1 VQSGRGDVV
10 RVDRVERVGLV
21 RSVVVLDV
29 WRVES
34 CGDDPWD
41 EGGGEFAGLLGGEQQ
56 RDSGVNDKGREN
68 GEG

>member
-1 VQSGRGDVV
+1 MV
-10 RVDRVERVGLV
+10 RVDKGERVGYAG
-21 RSVVVLDV
+21 SVGVLDV

-41 EGGGEFAGLLGGEQQ
+41 EDGGEFAGLLGSEQQ
-56 RDSGVNDKGREN
+56 WDSGVNDKSWGD

>member
-1 VQSGRGDVV
+1 M
-10 RVDRVERVGLV
+10 
-21 RSVVVLDV
+21 LDA

-56 RDSGVNDKGREN
+56 RDSGVNVKGWDN
-68 GEG
+68 GEGYWYSRTSGGNASFIRTNSITRLSS